1 MKLHYQRLRAPTRVH
16 LFAFFALALLGS
28 VDCLLVE
35 RCSYMFSTFLR
46 RSSSHSTPRKVL
58 LASMSSSAFSAETLS
73 DKAKELIDRN
83 LAREESERNSCCI
96 AVAGGGGKALSALSS
111 TAGASQL
118 LLEGCVAYS
127 RKSYLSYVRLASD
140 TTGFFYTS
148 MEAARLASNAALLKA
163 LQFQT
168 SDVRRMTH
176 CVGVGCTSSLTS
188 SGEKSK
194 AFIVATS
201 ADGRQLC
208 LSIVLDDSGRT
219 REEED
224 ICVSNWVLRAIDF
237 VSSGSNAVDDLHEEG
252 EEEAVAID
260 AKYTSTEGIDIETTV
275 KRVVDGA
282 QTIAVLMPLYKSGH
296 PVSFQSLPVPVI
308 PNGSLIFPGSFNP
321 PHKGHIALA
330 EAAVQAEQE
339 RRPCSRSEKRAAYFE
354 LSLLNADKPA
364 IDPRSVVKRLQ
375 YFLELES
382 LPSHWG
388 VILTMAPLFSDK
400 VRRIQN
406 CIETF
411 DNSCPKMSFVI
422 GTDTLVRLI
431 DRKYYDNDES
441 KMVSALQEMEGTRF
455 VVGGRLDQKAKAKS
469 PRFVS
474 GGEEISQLPVTVKD
488 MFTTISEENFRSD
501 ISSTEIRN
509 SWSEEE

>member
-1 MKLHYQRLRAPTRVH
+1 M
-16 LFAFFALALLGS
+16 
-28 VDCLLVE
+28 
-35 RCSYMFSTFLR
+35 
-46 RSSSHSTPRKVL
+46 
-58 LASMSSSAFSAETLS
+58 ASMSSSAFSAETLS
-73 DKAKELIDRN
+73 DKAKELVERN
-83 LAREESERNSCCI
+83 LKREESERISCCI
-96 AVAGGGGKALSALSS
+96 AVCGGGGKSLSALSS

-118 LLEGCVAYS
+118 LLEGCITYS
-127 RKSYLSYVRLASD
+127 RKSLLSYIRLPSD

-148 MEAARLASNAALLKA
+148 MKAARLASNAALLKA

-168 SDVRRMTH
+168 ANVRRMPH
-176 CVGVGCTSSLTS
+176 CVGVCCTSSLTS
-188 SGEKSK
+188 SGDEKSK
-194 AFIVATS
+194 AFIAATS

-208 LSIVLDDSGRT
+208 LSIVLDGDSGRT

-237 VSSGSNAVDDLHEEG
+237 VSSGSNAVDDLHKEG
-252 EEEAVAID
+252 EKEAVTID
-260 AKYTSTEGIDIETTV
+260 AKYTTAEGIDIETAV

-282 QTIAVLMPLYKSGH
+282 QPIAVLIPLYKSGH
-296 PVSFQSLPVPVI
+296 PVSFQALPTPVI

-321 PHKGHIALA
+321 PHKGHVSLA
-330 EAAVQAEQE
+330 EAAVQTEQK
-339 RRPCSRSEKRAAYFE
+339 RRPCSRSDKRAVYFE
-354 LSLLNADKPA
+354 LSLSNADKPA
-364 IDPRSVVKRLQ
+364 IDPRSIMERLQ

-400 VRRIQN
+400 VRRIKN

-431 DRKYYDNDES
+431 DPKYYDNDES

-455 VVGGRLDQKAKAKS
+455 VVGGRLEQKGKAKR
-469 PRFVS
+469 PRFLS

-488 MFTTISEENFRSD
+488 MFTTISEETFRSD

-509 SWSEEE
+509 SKQK